1 MEFYVILLLFLLII
15 NVLIG
20 LLGYYYYKNLKK
32 NSFTILTTL
41 LLITIGM
48 IIILIWTKYSLN
60 KSNNNNNNILEKFNT
75 NKLNNQSGSH
85 LSKQKRLLKQCGL
98 PDTMDTSHC
107 FADGTHHTC
116 CMLGEN
122 TRNYADSSGNPIGSA
137 ARKAFKK
144 RNGRNAKSTDKTP
157 WCTCSGSSVCSQY
170 AKNHKDTFIKFINN
184 PKSGKQASIVENVSP
199 KCEKHYTNKFGIM
212 RHGTPGVNRDKSAN
226 KNTRCEKG
234 NKSRKI

>member
-1 MEFYVILLLFLLII
+1 MEFYVILFLFLLII

-32 NSFTILTTL
+32 NSFVILSTL

-48 IIILIWTKYSLN
+48 IGILIWTKYSLN
-60 KSNNNNNNILEKFNT
+60 KSNNNNVLEKFNI

-98 PDTMDTSHC
+98 PDTMETSHC

-137 ARKAFKK
+137 ARKAFK
-144 RNGRNAKSTDKTP
+144 RHNGRNAKSTDKTP

-170 AKNHKDTFIKFINN
+170 AKKHKDTFIKFINN

-199 KCEKHYTNKFGIM
+199 KCEKHYSNKFGIM
-212 RHGTPGVNRDKSAN
+212 RHGTSGVNRDKSAN
-226 KNTRCEKG
+226 LNTRCEKG
-234 NKSRKI
+234 KKTRKI